1 MKQAELDAAT
11 NVVRDAIAQKM
22 NEAGMSQFIPE
33 IEKRMGQLRDI
44 VQYGLQAAEDVR
56 KAERKGT
63 KK

>member
-33 IEKRMGQLRDI
+33 IEKRLGQLRDI

-56 KAERKGT
+56 KREAKKT
-63 KK
+63 K

>member
-22 NEAGMSQFIPE
+22 NEAGMAQFIPE
-33 IEKRMGQLRDI
+33 IEKRLGQLRDI

-56 KAERKGT
+56 KREAKKT
-63 KK
+63 K

>member
-22 NEAGMSQFIPE
+22 NEAGMSQFVPE
-33 IEKRMGQLRDI
+33 IEKRLGQLRDI

-56 KAERKGT
+56 KREAKKT
-63 KK
+63 K